1 MRSTKLPSWID
12 RLLGTHPTLPPPDV
26 FALDAQELRYG
37 SFHHGAQ
44 GYVFETSHRQPLP
57 PEAIGGGVLGGALAE
72 PRVFWEFLQAFVEGL
87 PPIREASL
95 VLPDTWLRL
104 TFTETSELPRKTRA
118 RDEVLRW
125 KLKRLVPFRV
135 EDLRISAIEVRPFPE
150 QEEPH
155 RLLLGFAGETQVS
168 QLEEAFSGVGI
179 EIGQITNTTLALLAG
194 LKHTVAEDDLAA
206 LVTVQHDA
214 FTLSYWYRGEPLIYR
229 YKEFA
234 EEADRDQA
242 LTVRRNLRLTT
253 TYLRQHFP
261 DLPLRRCFLAAP
273 PESEARW
280 LEWLYDEIEV
290 APEPLAYE
298 HFPLARTQIDLTWLE
313 TAPLLG
319 AASLEVR

>member
-1 MRSTKLPSWID
+1 MKSTKLPSWIE
-12 RLLGTHPTLPPPDV
+12 RLLGIHPALPPPHV

-37 SFHHGAQ
+37 SFQHAAQ
-44 GYVFETSHRQPLP
+44 GYVFETSRRQPLP
-57 PEAIGGGVLGGALAE
+57 PAALGSGPLGAALAE
-72 PRVFWEFLQAFVEGL
+72 PPAFWEFLQAFVDGL
-87 PPIREASL
+87 TIREASL

-135 EDLRISAIEVRPFPE
+135 EDLRISALEVRPFPE
-150 QEEPH
+150 QEEAY
-155 RLLLGFAGETQVS
+155 RLLLGFALETLAA
-168 QLEEAFSGVGI
+168 QLEEAFAGVGI

-194 LKHTVAEDDLAA
+194 LRHTVAADDLAA
-206 LVTVQHDA
+206 LVTVQDDA

-229 YKEFA
+229 YKEFTD
-234 EEADRDQA
+234 EADRDQA

-290 APEPLAYE
+290 APEPLAHE
-298 HFPLARTQIDLTWLE
+298 HFPLARTQIDLSWLE

-319 AASLEVR
+319 AASLEVT

>member
-1 MRSTKLPSWID
+1 MRSIKSPSWID
-12 RLLGTHPTLPPPDV
+12 RLLGTHPTLPPPHV
-26 FALDAQELRYG
+26 FALDARELRYG
-37 SFHHGAQ
+37 SFHYGTQ
-44 GYVFETSHRQPLP
+44 GFVFEASRRQPLP
-57 PEAIGGGVLGGALAE
+57 PAAIGSGPLGATLSE
-72 PRVFWEFLQAFVEGL
+72 PRVFWEYLHTFVEDL
-87 PPIREASL
+87 PIREASL

-104 TFTETSELPRKTRA
+104 TFTEISELPRKSRA

-135 EDLRISAIEVRPFPE
+135 EDLRVSAIEVQPFPE
-150 QEEPH
+150 QEEPY
-155 RLLLGFAGETQVS
+155 RLLLGFALESLAS
-168 QLEEAFSGVGI
+168 QLEGAFSAVGI
-179 EIGQITNTTLALLAG
+179 EIGQITNSTLAILAS
-194 LKHTVAEDDLAA
+194 LKHTVAADDLAA
-206 LVTVQHDA
+206 LVMVQDDA

-234 EEADRDQA
+234 EEKDRDQA

-261 DLPLRRCFLAAP
+261 DLPLRRCFLAARS
-273 PESEARW
+273 ESEARW

-298 HFPLARTQIDLTWLE
+298 HFPLARTQIDLSWLE

-319 AASLEVR
+319 AASLEVT